1 MVEPLIRAHAHDD
14 APATLDRAGIAAR
27 IPHAGRMCLLERLT
41 AWSVREIR
49 CEAVDHR
56 DPDHPL
62 RTAMAPARAADARA
76 TIQDA
81 PGACAATGPT
91 LAAAAVNTPPSAAAD
106 SALLA
111 PCAIEYAAQAM
122 ALHGALLAPPAGV
135 PTPGYLA
142 SVRGVRFATDR
153 LDTVEGALRIHAER
167 LAGDARQILY
177 AFDVADAQG
186 RVLAEGRATVVLNTP
201 LPQAAAE
208 GAARH
213 APVAG
218 RAASAAPAPSGDLPA
233 LPRP

>member
-1 MVEPLIRAHAHDD
+1 MVEPLIPAH

-41 AWSVREIR
+41 AWSLSEIR
-49 CEAVDHR
+49 CEAIDHR
-56 DPDHPL
+56 DPGHPL
-62 RTAMAPARAADARA
+62 RTPMAPTRAADARA
-76 TIQDA
+76 TTPDA
-81 PGACAATGPT
+81 PGAFASTDKTPAAT
-91 LAAAAVNTPPSAAAD
+91 AVATPPSAAAD

-122 ALHGALLAPPAGV
+122 ALHGALLAPPVGV

-177 AFDVADAQG
+177 AFDVTDGHG

-201 LPQAAAE
+201 LPLAAAE

-213 APVAG
+213 APTAG
-218 RAASAAPAPSGDLPA
+218 RAAGAVPAPSGDPPP